1 MCCVTP
7 FPSFGEAPCRFFS
20 GPLGGPGGHLHL
32 LPQQEEADG
41 PALEEEGVDGGPA
54 FGVGSL
60 HGPGQ
65 GLGRHLG
72 LVQGKEDQA
81 VGGGSSR
88 RRSASR
94 RYCIRIPSSSAS
106 LSAGF
111 TILPSL
117 GPWRPDRPQC
127 TPRPSGRAPSPPPSP
142 PRRGPREVHRLVG
155 GDAVPVP
162 MDPAPGGVV
171 AGHPDEAALLGI
183 PPLQLYRP
191 GAQLPPLHLQGDPEA
206 PVGADDHFPPT
217 DHRPKL
223 LLPVLKGPRR
233 PST

>member
-81 VGGGSSR
+81 VGGGKLPEEVR
-88 RRSASR
+88 LQEVLHQDPVQLRQPF
-94 RYCIRIPSSSAS
+94 CWVHH
-106 LSAGF
+106 
-111 TILPSL
+111 PSL
-117 GPWRPDRPQC
+117 PW
-127 TPRPSGRAPSPPPSP
+127 A
-142 PRRGPREVHRLVG
+142 L
-155 GDAVPVP
+155 
-162 MDPAPGGVV
+162 
-171 AGHPDEAALLGI
+171 AA
-183 PPLQLYRP
+183 R
-191 GAQLPPLHLQGDPEA
+191 
-206 PVGADDHFPPT
+206 
-217 DHRPKL
+217 
-223 LLPVLKGPRR
+223 
-233 PST
+233 